1 MSDKLSLTA
10 IDAGHRSS
18 GAPPERRCLRRAR
31 GRGRPLLRTGATSP
45 RLLCLLSLALVA
57 AGCRAPEADTD
68 TTSKGRAPI
77 IGGEAAKGD
86 PAVVMLVSYPPD
98 HSTFDTCTA
107 SVIAES
113 VLLTA
118 AHCVDAKTHPGYGF
132 GVFLGPDASAFTTA
146 NTLIPQLAAVKEVHG
161 HPDYDPAP
169 PFTADIGV
177 VLLEAPLDIAPL
189 PVNRAPLGADI
200 AGQPARI
207 VGYGQ
212 TTYKEYNAVRHQA
225 ATSVA
230 ALDVGDTVT
239 VGDKDHRSCVGDSGG
254 PALVV
259 QGGVERIVGVDSY
272 TDLAGC
278 LDPAHYRRPDMYTA
292 FLDVYAPPPAGGT
305 GGGGGATSGT
315 GDTGGD
321 GGSSTSG
328 SSGGCAIAPGSADGG
343 PPRERSAGWLLG
355 LLGVAGALAAR
366 RTAREATETRSPGA
380 R

>member
-1 MSDKLSLTA
+1 MSEAAPQTA
-10 IDAGHRSS
+10 SDAGHPSF
-18 GAPPERRCLRRAR
+18 PQPERAR
-31 GRGRPLLRTGATSP
+31 LSSLWGRGKRLLRTGASSP
-45 RLLCLLSLALVA
+45 RLLTVLSLASFA
-57 AGCRAPEADTD
+57 AGCGAPDADTD
-68 TTSKGRAPI
+68 TTAKGRGAI

-118 AHCVDAKTHPGYGF
+118 AHCVDAKSHPGYGF

-177 VLLEAPLDIAPL
+177 VVLEAPVDIAPL
-189 PVNRAPLGADI
+189 PVNRAPLAADV

-212 TTYKEYNAVRHQA
+212 LTYKQYNAVRHQA
-225 ATSVA
+225 VTQVA
-230 ALDVGDTVT
+230 SLDSGDTIT

-254 PALVV
+254 PALVA

-292 FLDVYAPPPAGGT
+292 FLDVYAPPPVGGT
-305 GGGGGATSGT
+305 GGSGGGTSST
-315 GDTGGD
+315 GAAGGD
-321 GGSSTSG
+321 DSSSTSG
-328 SSGGCAIAPGSADGG
+328 PGGGCAVAAGAPAGA
-343 PPRERSAGWLLG
+343 PPRERAAGWLLG

-366 RTAREATETRSPGA
+366 RGKGTETRSFGP